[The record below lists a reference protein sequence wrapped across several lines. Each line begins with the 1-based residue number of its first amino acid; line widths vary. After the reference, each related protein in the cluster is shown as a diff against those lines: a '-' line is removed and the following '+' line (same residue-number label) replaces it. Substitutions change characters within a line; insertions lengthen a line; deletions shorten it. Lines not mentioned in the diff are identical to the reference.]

1 MLSRDCG
8 LVSLG
13 HPLGTGVVRKAPA
26 RDVLMVLGVAVAWTP
41 LAVLVSSTIFI
52 NIMVPPLVS
61 GDDLDP
67 WKVRDARDG
76 VMPQPLLTQTQMAAT
91 ETWHPAVQAGP
102 AEVAP
107 MDLSSSGLNGST
119 HYTDFSTSFARGC
132 DSLTCGC
139 VSALC
144 VTCDNFVCSDA
155 HQSDMNG
162 TSERIPMTDPAA
174 SDSVVAPGTN
184 LTRVDDAVQIGG
196 RSRGGS
202 QPTAS
207 SHGPSVMMAEVISS
221 LLLALQRCHDQ

>member
-13 HPLGTGVVRKAPA
+13 HLLGTGVVRKAPA

-91 ETWHPAVQAGP
+91 ETWHPMVQAGP
-102 AEVAP
+102 ADVAP
-107 MDLSSSGLNGST
+107 MDFDSSGLNGST
-119 HYTDFSTSFARGC
+119 HDIKFTSSFAREC
-132 DSLTCGC
+132 DSLICGC

-144 VTCDNFVCSDA
+144 SLAT
-155 HQSDMNG
+155 
-162 TSERIPMTDPAA
+162 T
-174 SDSVVAPGTN
+174 
-184 LTRVDDAVQIGG
+184 
-196 RSRGGS
+196 
-202 QPTAS
+202 
-207 SHGPSVMMAEVISS
+207 PSVRTRTFHGSRSSPLRSGGTMM
-221 LLLALQRCHDQ
+221 L